1 MRPWGCCKEKIGD
14 KGRQPRHG
22 DDGVNRLAL
31 PALWQGLMLTIADL
45 EYGQRR
51 KIIEDC
57 QLPIEDR
64 KSKIKI
70 IILLTDFGQS
80 EYVGV
85 MKGVIY
91 SIDHRAQIVDLCHSV
106 SSQNI
111 IEALWI
117 LKNSYKY
124 FPKGSVFCCVVDP
137 GVGSQ
142 RRALA
147 VKTTHYYFVAPDNG
161 LLWESLKEQEVIDI
175 REIPIPS
182 DASHTFHG
190 RDVFAPAAAKISLGK
205 FDELGEKVGQIERL
219 ELYQDSG
226 RGLVVRIDSFG
237 NIITNIPKQGKGRYS
252 VKIGEKIYQ
261 MDYRDNYSAAKQGEL
276 FLIEGS
282 NRTLE
287 ISLKNG
293 SAHDTLHLKT
303 GTPIEISCER

>member
-1 MRPWGCCKEKIGD
+1 M
-14 KGRQPRHG
+14 
-22 DDGVNRLAL
+22 
-31 PALWQGLMLTIADL
+31 
-45 EYGQRR
+45 
-51 KIIEDC
+51 
-57 QLPIEDR
+57 
-64 KSKIKI
+64 
-70 IILLTDFGQS
+70 IILLTDFGPG

-111 IEALWI
+111 IEASWI
-117 LKNSYKY
+117 LRNNYKY
-124 FPKGSVFCCVVDP
+124 FPEGSVFCCVVDP
-137 GVGSQ
+137 GVGSK
-142 RRALA
+142 RKALA
-147 VKTTHYYFVAPDNG
+147 VKTERYYFVAPDNG
-161 LLWESLKEQEVIDI
+161 LVWETLKEQEVINI

-190 RDVFAPAAAKISLGK
+190 RDVFAPAAAKIGLGK
-205 FDELGEKVGQIERL
+205 FDQVGEKVGQIERL

-237 NIITNIPKQGKGRYS
+237 NIVTNIPKQGNGRYS

-261 MDYRDNYSAAKQGEL
+261 MNYRENYFAAEQGEL

-293 SAHDTLHLKT
+293 SANENLFAKA
-303 GTPIEISCER
+303 GQIVEIS